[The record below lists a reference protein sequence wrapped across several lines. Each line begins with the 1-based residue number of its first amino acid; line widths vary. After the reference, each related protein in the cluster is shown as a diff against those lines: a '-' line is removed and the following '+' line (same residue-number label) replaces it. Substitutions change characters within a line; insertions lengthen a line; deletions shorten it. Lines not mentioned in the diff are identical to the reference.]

1 MSPRD
6 FDDRPALALRYEN
19 EARTLLA
26 NRLRVCCWLAMT
38 LVPLF
43 IALDA
48 VLHPQLLRVFMMIR
62 VTMLAC
68 TALVLLALRT
78 RVGARYAAPLSLC
91 TFLQTGFGIV
101 LMTSFNGGGSS
112 PYYAGVNLVMLA
124 GAVLMPWEL
133 SISVACCVTL
143 VAAYALSCLAW
154 AGVPDARVFV
164 GNLFFLFSTAIIT
177 AASHHVGAEARRR
190 EFLQRVAIEEAGRH
204 RDQFLANVT
213 HELRTPLAAIL
224 GFCEMMADYMTEATD
239 VQRGWLARIRE
250 NAFTLYRLIVQVLDF
265 SKIEAGSMDL
275 AHERVRLDTIVA
287 KVADDMR
294 AIAGPDGAEVTL
306 ELDVEA
312 PVVIGDAG
320 RIEEIV
326 SNLGSNALKFS
337 GGRPVVLRVATGAID
352 DKPGWDR
359 IVPAPAPDT
368 AARTYVQVAVIDRG
382 EGIRREDLRRLFV
395 AFQQLDGTP
404 TRRHGGTGLGLAI
417 SARLAAAMHAHIAV
431 RSTPGVGSTFA
442 LLAPVAQPIAAGS
455 DTGGSHVGD
464 AGAVA
469 DQPAFA
475 VLVAER

>member
-1 MSPRD
+1 VSPRD
-6 FDDRPALALRYEN
+6 FDDRPALALLYED
-19 EARTLLA
+19 EARSLLV
-26 NRLRVCCWLAMT
+26 NRLRLCCWLAMM
-38 LVPLF
+38 LIPVF
-43 IALDA
+43 VALDY
-48 VLHPQLLRVFMMIR
+48 VMHPQLLRVFVTIR
-62 VTMLAC
+62 MTILAG
-68 TALVLLALRT
+68 AVLALSALRSRIGT
-78 RVGARYAAPLSLC
+78 RYVGTLSLC
-91 TFLQTGFGIV
+91 MFLLTGLGIV

-143 VAAYALSCLAW
+143 VAAYTLSSLAW
-154 AGVPDARVFV
+154 AGVPDPRVFV

-177 AASHHVGAEARRR
+177 VVSHHVGAEARRR

-224 GFCEMMADYMTEATD
+224 GFCEMMADSMTGATD
-239 VQRGWLARIRE
+239 GQRGWLARIRE

-265 SKIEAGSMDL
+265 SKIEAGEMDL
-275 AHERVRLDTIVA
+275 VHERVRLDTIVA
-287 KVADDMR
+287 KVTDDMR
-294 AIAGPDGAEVTL
+294 AIAGPDGVEVTM

-312 PVVIGDAG
+312 PVVIGDVG

-326 SNLGSNALKFS
+326 TNLGSNALKFS
-337 GGRPVVLRVATGAID
+337 GGRPVVLRVTTGTID
-352 DKPGWDR
+352 DKSGWDR
-359 IVPAPAPDT
+359 IVPAPATD
-368 AARTYVQVAVIDRG
+368 AAGRTYAQVAVIDRG

-431 RSTPGVGSTFA
+431 RSTHGVGSTFA

-455 DTGGSHVGD
+455 DAGGFHAGD

-475 VLVAER
+475 VLVGGR